1 MGFRP
6 DRVQLVRF
14 EPDDLQIY
22 AQIVVAEQLGE
33 NTEHLLAS
41 GNGRRVVIRPPERP
55 ELTEGDR
62 VELFVPQK
70 SCYWFGDDGRRVS
83 IPS

>member
-6 DRVQLVRF
+6 DRVQRVRL
-14 EPDDLQIY
+14 EPDDLLLN
-22 AQIVVAEQLGE
+22 AQVVVVEQLGE

-41 GNGRRVVIRPPERP
+41 GKGKRVVIRLPERP
-55 ELTEGDR
+55 ELSEGDR

-70 SCYWFGDDGRRVS
+70 FCYWFGEDGRRVS